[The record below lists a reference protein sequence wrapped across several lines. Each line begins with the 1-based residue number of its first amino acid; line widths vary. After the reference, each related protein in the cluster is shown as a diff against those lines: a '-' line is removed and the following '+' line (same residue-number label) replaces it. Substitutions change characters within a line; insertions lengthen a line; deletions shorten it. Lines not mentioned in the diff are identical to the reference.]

1 MDREAC
7 PSGVAG
13 WETATVRH
21 VDRLTQLVLEA
32 RAGSATA
39 LAQFVRESQP
49 EVWRLCRHIAGADD
63 ADDATQEVYL
73 AAWREL
79 PRFRGASSARTW
91 LFTIAR
97 RSASRTAR
105 RRRRWQE
112 LTAGAADLGAPRSGG
127 HAPFSQVPPSQDR
140 ALEVSSLLA
149 ELDED
154 RRFAFVLTQLLGFSY
169 EETASIC
176 QCPVGT
182 IRSRVARARAD
193 LVAAVGTGRSGTGRA
208 DTGRSA

>member
-1 MDREAC
+1 
-7 PSGVAG
+7 V
-13 WETATVRH
+13 
-21 VDRLTQLVLEA
+21 VDRLTQVLLDA

-39 LAQFVRESQP
+39 LARFVRETQP

-63 ADDATQEVYL
+63 ADDATQEAYL

-79 PRFRGASSARTW
+79 PRYRGESTARTW

-112 LTAGAADLGAPRSGG
+112 LTARGAASALHGSSRQGAWAHPASSQGG
-127 HAPFSQVPPSQDR
+127 E
-140 ALEVSSLLA
+140 LEVSSLLA
-149 ELDED
+149 GLDED
-154 RRFAFVLTQLLGFSY
+154 RREAFVLTQLLGFSY
-169 EETASIC
+169 EETAAIC

-182 IRSRVARARAD
+182 VRSRVARARAD
-193 LVAAVGTGRSGTGRA
+193 LVAAMGAVRA
-208 DTGRSA
+208 DADRSA

>member
-1 MDREAC
+1 MRWEASPSGAAGREA
-7 PSGVAG
+7 
-13 WETATVRH
+13 ATVQS
-21 VDRLTQLVLEA
+21 VDRLTQLALEA
-32 RAGSATA
+32 RAGSAAA

-49 EVWRLCRHIAGADD
+49 EVWQLCRHIAGPDD

-73 AAWREL
+73 AAWQEL
-79 PRFRGASSARTW
+79 ARFRGASSARTW

-97 RSASRTAR
+97 RSASRTVR

-112 LTAGAADLGAPRSGG
+112 LAAGATDPGSSGSGG
-127 HAPFSQVPPSQDR
+127 HAPWSPVPASQGGAP
-140 ALEVSSLLA
+140 EISSLLA

-169 EETASIC
+169 EETAAIC
-176 QCPVGT
+176 HCPVGT

-193 LVAAVGTGRSGTGRA
+193 LVAAFGTGRTDVGRTA
-208 DTGRSA
+208 